1 MKMSKKK
8 IAVAMSGGVDSTVA
22 AYLALK
28 EGFEVVGIN
37 LKMEPDTPTDEDLKS
52 SCRALGIELIEHDC
66 SGEFFEKVLK
76 ASALEYAS
84 GRTPNPCCQC
94 NKVLKFA
101 ELLKVARMN
110 GIDEVWTGHYVILE
124 SENGEYYLRKG
135 SDSGKDQSY
144 FLYRLTQEELSHVGF
159 PLGKLSKAEVRTIAA
174 EAELHCAVRKDSQDA
189 CFQVPGECCAETLRR
204 RCNLPVRKGFF
215 IHNGKKVGRHDGFH
229 RYTLGQRQGLNVAL
243 GVPAYVKEI
252 VPENGNVILTVDQNE
267 LLTSSFTVKEVNW
280 QSGKYP
286 DMELSV
292 RVRYRSPGVACRIE
306 DLGDNRLR
314 VIPVEAQRA
323 VTPGQAAVFYAGER
337 LIGGGIIEDV

>member
-1 MKMSKKK
+1 MIKEK

-28 EGFEVVGIN
+28 DGYDVIGIH
-37 LKMEPDTPTDEDLKS
+37 LKMEPDMPDDEELQA
-52 SCRALGIELIEHDC
+52 SCKALGIELIEHDC

-76 ASALEYAS
+76 ASALEYIS

-101 ELLKVARMN
+101 ELLKVAGDN
-110 GIDEVWTGHYVILE
+110 GIDKVWTGHYVILE
-124 SENGEYYLRKG
+124 SQNGEYYLRKG
-135 SDSGKDQSY
+135 NDSGKDQSY

-159 PLGKLSKAEVRTIAA
+159 PLGRLTKNEVRAIAA
-174 EAELHCAVRKDSQDA
+174 EAGLRCAVRKDSQDA

-204 RCNLPVRKGFF
+204 RCDFPVRKGFF

-252 VPENGNVILTVDQNE
+252 VPENGNVILTVDQHE
-267 LLTSSFTVKEVNW
+267 LLSSSFTVKDVNW
-280 QSGKYP
+280 QSGKFP
-286 DMELSV
+286 EMELSV
-292 RVRYRSPGVACRIE
+292 RVRYRSPGVECRIE
-306 DLGDNRLR
+306 DLGGNRLK
-314 VIPVEAQRA
+314 VIPAEAQRA

-337 LIGGGIIEDV
+337 LIGGGIIENV